1 MKYMFLMYTLL
12 AILCFHFIM
21 YYMNIDFFQVTRKCC
36 STHDPPFKR
45 DPFELIDSEVD
56 VEPNINELSKSL
68 LLLKDKNKTYT
79 QC

>member
-1 MKYMFLMYTLL
+1 MFLLYTLL

-21 YYMNIDFFQVTRKCC
+21 YYMNMDFFQVTRKCC

-45 DPFELIDSEVD
+45 DPFANIVVDSD
-56 VEPNINELSKSL
+56 VEVETNINELSESL

-79 QC
+79 Q